1 MKSARGD
8 AENIQRKAKRIEL
21 GIIPDIRGFT
31 SKLDL
36 ADQVVEHVKMQKT
49 RGNEQLKNDRKLDV
63 RDVDLMRQE

>member
-1 MKSARGD
+1 MI
-8 AENIQRKAKRIEL
+8 AETRKTFQRKAKRIEL

-31 SKLDL
+31 SKLDPG
-36 ADQVVEHVKMQKT
+36 DRVVVHVKMQKT

>member
-1 MKSARGD
+1 METRKTF
-8 AENIQRKAKRIEL
+8 QRKAKRIEL

-49 RGNEQLKNDRKLDV
+49 RGNEQIKADRKLDV

>member
-1 MKSARGD
+1 VETRKTF
-8 AENIQRKAKRIEL
+8 QRKAKRIEL

-49 RGNEQLKNDRKLDV
+49 RGNKQLRAESNSCLV
-63 RDVDLMRQE
+63 VLNYYTLFF

>member
-1 MKSARGD
+1 METRKTFL
-8 AENIQRKAKRIEL
+8 RKAKRIEL

-49 RGNEQLKNDRKLDV
+49 RGNKQLRAESNSVNCLV
-63 RDVDLMRQE
+63 VLNYYTLFF